1 MVQELHDI
9 KSIFDFLYLDN
20 TKIKSFYA
28 QLTGLG
34 ALTNVKENDEVNI
47 IQNKDAGIGVPSVAT
62 AKIAHQEGTKRAGER
77 LYDAIPTMPREMIN
91 RLDEL
96 GFIERGLS
104 EKTAGKLVLLK
115 GKLSITD
122 IGSLKDL
129 IEPTLNFE
137 AYERAKSERSS
148 SKQKAVLK
156 QIQEEYK
163 PGIDII
169 KVIPYALEATLHIGN
184 DTVWMTLNRDEMVGN
199 PHDINLKH
207 GNMLYGDYYVLGVLD
222 AIPHDEQEI
231 ASVENELKNGVKTFV
246 NELKMMIGR
255 NPESYGITPIAI
267 FRVIRSNKQ

>member
-47 IQNKDAGIGVPSVAT
+47 IQNKDAGIGVPSIAT

>member
-34 ALTNVKENDEVNI
+34 ALTNVKENDELSTV
-47 IQNKDAGIGVPSVAT
+47 QNKDAGVSVLSVAS
-62 AKIAHQEGTKRAGER
+62 AKIAHQEGMKRAGER

-91 RLDEL
+91 KLDEL
-96 GFIERGLS
+96 GFIERELS
-104 EKTAGKLVLLK
+104 EKTAGQLVLLQ

-122 IGSLKDL
+122 ISSLKDL
-129 IEPTLNFE
+129 IEPAFNFKVQE
-137 AYERAKSERSS
+137 LMKTKS
-148 SKQKAVLK
+148 SKMQQIRLK
-156 QIQEEYK
+156 QEFQSVL
-163 PGIDII
+163 DLV
-169 KVIPYALEATLHIGN
+169 KVIPYALEATLHIGD

-207 GNMLYGDYYVLGVLD
+207 GNILFGDYYVLGVLD
-222 AIPHDEQEI
+222 AIPNNKQAPMNHKLREFIGDFVDEFLAE
-231 ASVENELKNGVKTFV
+231 
-246 NELKMMIGR
+246 IGR
-255 NPESYGITPIAI
+255 SPESYGITPIAI

>member
-34 ALTNVKENDEVNI
+34 ALTNVKENDELSTV
-47 IQNKDAGIGVPSVAT
+47 QNKDAGVGVPPVAS
-62 AKIAHQEGTKRAGER
+62 AKIAHQEGMKRAGER

-91 RLDEL
+91 KLDEL
-96 GFIERGLS
+96 GFIERELS
-104 EKTAGKLVLLK
+104 EKTAGQLVLLQ

-122 IGSLKDL
+122 IGSLRDL
-129 IEPTLNFE
+129 IEPTLNID
-137 AYERAKSERSS
+137 ARERAKSENSS

-163 PGIDII
+163 LVVDII
-169 KVIPYALEATLHIGN
+169 KVIPYALEATLHIAD

-246 NELKMMIGR
+246 NELKTMIGR